1 MSMNKVYALLFNAG
15 TNNEGI
21 YAISQNRNDTVI
33 VFETVA
39 DAQHH
44 ARLLV
49 ETDNFPLATVE
60 AMNTNDICEFCDN
73 AGYEIQLVEA
83 GRYVKENT
91 LATNGSTPDPS
102 IVYSVLAD
110 DAVDYLLNQLQDKF
124 GISIPGSERS
134 GLSKIVFGTAM
145 ELAFQQGQPIARTI
159 IKSSIRQAIA
169 ILTDDIVV
177 WLTNFVVRANDE
189 DALATLMHWGV
200 KSTIKI
206 FRTVMLEIYLD
217 EQIDKINARFGWN
230 L

>member
-1 MSMNKVYALLFNAG
+1 MNKVYALLFNAG

-21 YAISQNRNDTVI
+21 YTISQNRNDTVI

-39 DAQHH
+39 DARHH
-44 ARLLV
+44 AKLLV

-91 LATNGSTPDPS
+91 LATKGSTPDPNV
-102 IVYSVLAD
+102 IYSVLAD

-124 GISIPGSERS
+124 GITIPGSERS

-145 ELAFQQGQPIARTI
+145 E
-159 IKSSIRQAIA
+159 
-169 ILTDDIVV
+169 
-177 WLTNFVVRANDE
+177 
-189 DALATLMHWGV
+189 
-200 KSTIKI
+200 
-206 FRTVMLEIYLD
+206 
-217 EQIDKINARFGWN
+217 
-230 L
+230 

>member
-1 MSMNKVYALLFNAG
+1 
-15 TNNEGI
+15 
-21 YAISQNRNDTVI
+21 
-33 VFETVA
+33 
-39 DAQHH
+39 
-44 ARLLV
+44 
-49 ETDNFPLATVE
+49 
-60 AMNTNDICEFCDN
+60 
-73 AGYEIQLVEA
+73 
-83 GRYVKENT
+83 
-91 LATNGSTPDPS
+91 
-102 IVYSVLAD
+102 
-110 DAVDYLLNQLQDKF
+110 
-124 GISIPGSERS
+124 
-134 GLSKIVFGTAM
+134 M